1 MKLIS
6 ILLRTFGN
14 TNICTI
20 YIPYIFLLCNS
31 YMFRHCRNLQE
42 TYTKMSF
49 KHTAI
54 NTKIVISITAKK
66 FYTPISNIDFV
77 LQDGIKFGSRI
88 DIFSQELTV
97 TES

>member
-1 MKLIS
+1 
-6 ILLRTFGN
+6 
-14 TNICTI
+14 
-20 YIPYIFLLCNS
+20 
-31 YMFRHCRNLQE
+31 
-42 TYTKMSF
+42 MSF

-66 FYTPISNIDFV
+66 YYTPISNIAFV